1 MKPTDHTETERLLAT
16 YGADPARWPANTRAA
31 ADACDPVELAAQAR
45 LDAWLATSLPPAPP
59 AALRRAILAATC
71 PARPRMRDALLA
83 FWQDIGGA
91 RIAAPAFALALA
103 AGIGLGSGLGNGFAP
118 EIASFDEAGDDL
130 LTLALIEDDYLA
142 LVP

>member
-1 MKPTDHTETERLLAT
+1 MKPTDHTETDRLLAT
-16 YGADPARWPANTRAA
+16 YGADRARWPANARAA
-31 ADACDPVELAAQAR
+31 ADACDPAEHAAQAQ

-59 AALRRAILAATC
+59 AALRHTILAATR

-91 RIAAPAFALALA
+91 RMAAPAFALALA
-103 AGIGLGSGLGNGFAP
+103 AGIGLGSGLAP
-118 EIASFDEAGDDL
+118 ETVGFDEAGDDL